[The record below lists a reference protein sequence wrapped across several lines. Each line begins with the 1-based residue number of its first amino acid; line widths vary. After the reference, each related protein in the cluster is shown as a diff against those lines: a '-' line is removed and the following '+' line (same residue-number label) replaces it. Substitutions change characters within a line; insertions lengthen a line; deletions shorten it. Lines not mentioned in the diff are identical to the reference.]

1 MMSVRAVISTP
12 YPSVEEVASELGV
25 STREVRRLRR
35 LFDEIVTTNRKPGRS
50 RGAEAVGLD
59 GRSRDSNGTIREKR
73 SDTKVGTLREQ
84 YGERFAPGVRGDAK
98 LGTIKEREKVSTL
111 DDLLRKY
118 RIHR

>member
-1 MMSVRAVISTP
+1 MMSDRAVISTP

-25 STREVRRLRR
+25 STREVRKLRR
-35 LFDEIVTTNRKPGRS
+35 LFDEIVTTNRKPGRNG
-50 RGAEAVGLD
+50 GA
-59 GRSRDSNGTIREKR
+59 SRDKNGTIREKR
-73 SDTKVGTLREQ
+73 SDTRVGTLREQ